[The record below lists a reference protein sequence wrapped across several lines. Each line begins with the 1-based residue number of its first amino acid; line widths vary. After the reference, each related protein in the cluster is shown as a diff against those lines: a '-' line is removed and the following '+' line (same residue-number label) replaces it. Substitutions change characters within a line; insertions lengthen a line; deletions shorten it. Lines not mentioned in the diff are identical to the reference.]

1 VRAVFVLPLAAF
13 DAPAW
18 LHRALE
24 TRAVATIAGRCP
36 SCEATYHRSQ
46 VRPGKVHTPA
56 MEHEPGCT
64 AVDPRLGTA
73 AMLPDWVELHPVAVD
88 LPDEA
93 AA

>member
-1 VRAVFVLPLAAF
+1 
-13 DAPAW
+13 
-18 LHRALE
+18 
-24 TRAVATIAGRCP
+24 
-36 SCEATYHRSQ
+36 
-46 VRPGKVHTPA
+46 